1 MLFKRL
7 FAAIANLTA
16 SMELLALS
24 VTEADRNF
32 RQNLGLDYHEE
43 PAQLEHQ
50 EPAGNGKSRR
60 KAARPAAWPG
70 PVPGDDDKVVAVL
83 RAVDAGGI
91 LLAMGASGL
100 WVLYLLARF
109 FARLFSLFSP

>member
-1 MLFKRL
+1 MFKRL

-16 SMELLALS
+16 GMEALALS
-24 VTEADRNF
+24 VSEADRNF
-32 RQNLGLDYHEE
+32 RANLGLDRHDE
-43 PAQLEHQ
+43 PEQLEHH
-50 EPAGNGKSRR
+50 EPASNGKGRR

-83 RAVDAGGI
+83 GAVDAVGN